1 MSYWMV
7 SFLPTA
13 HGSSSSAIEV
23 DRSHRGFGLL
33 IETFP
38 DSNLIFDLKTCN
50 TLHLSLDLYEINC
63 ERMANEE
70 EILTYENSL
79 VILDSLDENRNDEE
93 KGNDSE
99 GSNEDN
105 SDDSSENSS
114 ENSSEDSSEDSD
126 ECEESSTSND
136 SPPKKLQVKVV
147 INDNVIRG
155 FSIPQSSKG
164 YSIIKKALSKEYN
177 STNHNLKLSY
187 IDSDGDSISIVTK
200 NDFLYVIRN
209 YIERNIDSNLK
220 LFASVDILRNS
231 YDSSTTASGRPR
243 ITSTSSSI
251 SINNEIKWQKGAIL
265 GKGSFGIVYSG
276 FDVQLCKRIAVK
288 EMIFQDNQVNKAIQ
302 REIRILSDLED
313 HPNIINYLGTEL
325 FLGGIRIF
333 MDLAESSLKSIILE
347 YGSLAEPLIIRY
359 ISEIIMGLDFLH
371 LKNIIHRDIKPSNI
385 LLLNNQIKL
394 ADFGCSTIINY
405 KSDGTESGTMTL
417 AGTTLYMA
425 PEIMSL
431 GMNKD
436 KEEKTSVV
444 TESKYDN
451 KVDIWSVGVT
461 LIEMSTGKL
470 PFTSTASA
478 IYNVCIAKAY
488 PTLPEYMSSDAHD
501 FLNQCLVE
509 SPERRAACVTLLKH
523 RWLQQS
529 IDTLNYDYNDHKN
542 DGRPSTSTAAITF
555 APLMDSDIKTY
566 SSKHNKNNPLNST
579 NTHLSSGFD
588 AYFDCKPDAK
598 DTDHK
603 RASPDGD
610 SYYDDDFEP
619 EDSS

>member
-7 SFLPTA
+7 SFLPTSR
-13 HGSSSSAIEV
+13 GTSSSTTEV
-23 DRSHRGFGLL
+23 GRGHREFGLL

-38 DSNLIFDLKTCN
+38 DSNIIFDIKTCS
-50 TLHLSLDLYEINC
+50 TLHLSLNLYEINC
-63 ERMANEE
+63 ERMATEE
-70 EILTYENSL
+70 EILMYENSL
-79 VILDSLDENRNDEE
+79 AILDSLDEDKNNEE

-99 GSNEDN
+99 GSNDN
-105 SDDSSENSS
+105 NS

-126 ECEESSTSND
+126 ECEENSTSND

-177 STNHNLKLSY
+177 SSNHNLKLSY

-209 YIERNIDSNLK
+209 YIERNIDTNLK
-220 LFASVDILRNS
+220 LFASIDILRNS
-231 YDSSTTASGRPR
+231 YDSSAAASGRPR
-243 ITSTSSSI
+243 VTSTSSSI
-251 SINNEIKWQKGAIL
+251 SINSEIKWQKGAIL

-333 MDLAESSLKSIILE
+333 MDLAESSLKSIIVE

-371 LKNIIHRDIKPSNI
+371 HKNIIHRDIKPSNI

-405 KSDGTESGTMTL
+405 KNDGTESGTMTL

-436 KEEKTSVV
+436 KEEKKSMV

-461 LIEMSTGKL
+461 IIEMSTGKP
-470 PFTSTASA
+470 PFASTASA
-478 IYNVCIAKAY
+478 IYNVCISKAY
-488 PTLPEYMSSDAHD
+488 PTLPEYMSGDAHD

-509 SPERRAACVTLLKH
+509 SPERRAACVTLLNH

-529 IDTLNYDYNDHKN
+529 INTLNYDYNDHKN

-566 SSKHNKNNPLNST
+566 SSKHNNYNNSLNST
-579 NTHLSSGFD
+579 NTNLSSGFD

-603 RASPDGD
+603 RASTDGD